1 MKESTLSRRG
11 FVAGALGSSVAMLGL
26 SGGSLACADEAEEGQ
41 DTPDYSGYATE
52 EKETDIVVMGSGPS
66 GLSASVE
73 AALGGARV
81 TLIEKLGIFGGNAFG
96 TEGMFALN
104 SSMQKDAGIEG
115 IPVADIVEEELEFT
129 NYRTNA
135 ELWRRYVEASGG
147 NVDWLIEQ
155 DVEFDEVSNYKGISA
170 FECFHWWKDHT
181 GSNTTDQLT
190 KRAEELGVEMV
201 CNTAGTELIF
211 NESGEITGLVAVNET
226 DGKLLRISAK
236 AIILAS
242 GGFGGDFELVEAKTG
257 YNMAN
262 GSTRAYTND
271 GAGYRIAMSAG
282 GHDEN
287 TCILP
292 KTTIKG
298 YDIYEN
304 PQVITAVSCLNPL
317 LMVNENG
324 ARFMREDLMTYKTT
338 ALYCNAVFAQTRV
351 YTLYDQ
357 NIIKELAEGCG
368 MMYSWRD
375 FTKGTLVPELVDQLE
390 EVLAM
395 NLGNMAKADTL
406 EELAEKL
413 GCDPQ
418 ILTKTVEDYNSYC
431 EKGVD
436 EEFGKDP
443 EYLIPYT
450 EGPYYAI
457 RQDPG
462 ITTTIGGIDIDTNNA
477 VVTRDGDPVPH
488 LYAVGVDACELYED
502 TYNYGF
508 SGGMVGYAIYS
519 GRNAAKHALA
529 TYCA

>member
-1 MKESTLSRRG
+1 MSTEMSRRAL
-11 FVAGALGSSVAMLGL
+11 VKGALGVSAAAVAASSV
-26 SGGSLACADEAEEGQ
+26 SLAIAEETAAEDQ
-41 DTPDYSGYATE
+41 AVDRTGYEAAE
-52 EKETDIVVMGSGPS
+52 IETDIVVMGSGPS
-66 GLSASVE
+66 GLAAAVE
-73 AALGGARV
+73 AALGGVKV

-96 TEGMFALN
+96 TEGMFGLG
-104 SSMQKDAGIEG
+104 SSMQQEAGIEG
-115 IPVADIVEEELEFT
+115 IPVGEIIEEELEFT

-135 ELWRRYVEASGG
+135 ELWRRYIEASGG

-155 DVEFDEVSNYKGISA
+155 GVEFDEVSNYKDVSA

-181 GSNTTDQLT
+181 GSNTTDRLVA
-190 KRAEELGVEMV
+190 RAEELGVEMIA
-201 CNTAGTELIF
+201 NAAGQELIF
-211 NESGEITGLVAVNET
+211 GDSGEVAGLVAVNDVDKKT
-226 DGKLLRISAK
+226 LRITAK
-236 AIILAS
+236 AVILAS
-242 GGFGGDFELVEAKTG
+242 GGFGGDFDLVEAKTG

-271 GAGYRIAMSAG
+271 GAGYRMAMSAG

-338 ALYCNAVFAQTRV
+338 ALYCNAVGAQVRV
-351 YTLYDQ
+351 YTLFDQ
-357 NIIKELAEGCG
+357 NILKELSEGCG

-406 EELAEKL
+406 EDLATQL
-413 GCDPQ
+413 GFDPE
-418 ILTKTVEDYNSYC
+418 ILKRTIEEYNSYC
-431 EKGVD
+431 EAGED
-436 EEFGKDP
+436 AEFGKDA

-462 ITTTIGGIDIDTNNA
+462 ITTTIGGIDIDMDNA
-477 VVTRDGDPVPH
+477 VVTRDGEPIPH

-502 TYNYGF
+502 TYNYNF

-519 GRNAAKHALA
+519 GRNAAQNAIGK
-529 TYCA
+529 YC